1 MHPILLQAGGLKL
14 YTYGLFVAL
23 GFITAIWFT
32 KRNAKFYGVPDQMV
46 SDLFFTILFSALA
59 GARILYVLIG
69 IIFLISLKS
78 GTGVWFFSGALSAE
92 PLGRLYSCVSK
103 KWISGKPLMFWPPAL
118 L

>member
-46 SDLFFTILFSALA
+46 SDLFLP
-59 GARILYVLIG
+59 Y
-69 IIFLISLKS
+69 
-78 GTGVWFFSGALSAE
+78 
-92 PLGRLYSCVSK
+92 
-103 KWISGKPLMFWPPAL
+103 
-118 L
+118 